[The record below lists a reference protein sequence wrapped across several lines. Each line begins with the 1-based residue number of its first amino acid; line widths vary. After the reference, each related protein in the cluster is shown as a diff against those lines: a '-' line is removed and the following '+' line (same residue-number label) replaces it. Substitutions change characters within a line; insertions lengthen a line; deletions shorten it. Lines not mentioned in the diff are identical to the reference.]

1 MLDFGNFDLVFGDL
15 SPFPFTRQWAQQ
27 VEKKR
32 KEYHGVLFLD
42 RVLGALNIAKG
53 EASSRVYSLYAP
65 SSHPTAS
72 KSYPPKT
79 DKELRQLHHLVCD
92 APNVAVHHKL
102 SILYYILLDV
112 DSRIEDLQLQHPSM
126 SQTTNSSIT
135 RADTFAADAAVPQK
149 YSIFMKGLWY
159 MDATDFDHA
168 LEYLTH
174 PSLVPEFADEIVT
187 ALARISSSS
196 TTQAGGEDY
205 SPVLAYYYTVQPVLK
220 TAAATNVLFDAISES
235 SVSEALCYSRARPQ
249 FMREQLFKRLVLS
262 VVDVSEADDT
272 EEAADRAFELTST
285 GLEAQEEDWF
295 RDALLGSEGKKVRVA
310 KDTLLMRRIAR
321 GDAGSVSEKGAWS
334 SVLEGFKKG
343 SGGRSAQA

>member
-32 KEYHGVLFLD
+32 KEYDGVLFLD
-42 RVLGALNIAKG
+42 RVLGALTIAK
-53 EASSRVYSLYAP
+53 
-65 SSHPTAS
+65 AS
-72 KSYPPKT
+72 KFYPPKT
-79 DKELRQLHHLVCD
+79 DKDLRQLHHLVCD

-112 DSRIEDLQLQHPSM
+112 DARIEEQQLQQPSM
-126 SQTTNSSIT
+126 SQTTNSSVT
-135 RADTFAADAAVPQK
+135 QAETFAADAAVPQK

-159 MDATDFDHA
+159 MDAADFDHA

-174 PSLVPEFADEIVT
+174 PSLVPEFADEIIT
-187 ALARISSSS
+187 ALARIGS
-196 TTQAGGEDY
+196 TTQTGGEDY
-205 SPVLAYYYTVQPVLK
+205 SPVLAYYYTMQPVLK
-220 TAAATNVLFDAISES
+220 TATATNVLFDAISES
-235 SVSEALCYSRARPQ
+235 SVSEALRYSRARSQ

-272 EEAADRAFELTST
+272 EEAADRAFELTSA
-285 GLEAQEEDWF
+285 GLDAQEEDWF
-295 RDALLGSEGKKVRVA
+295 RDALLSSEGKKVRVA

-321 GDAGSVSEKGAWS
+321 GDAGPVSEKGAWS